1 MKPIRPALASTLAA
15 CGLALCALAGSA
27 QVQQVQ
33 AQQVRRFF
41 PAGVEHGIIAFGEPP
56 HITLDGKPMLLA
68 AGTRIR
74 SETNRV
80 MLSGALTGQTHMV
93 NYALGPSGELRE
105 IWILTAE
112 EISEINQSRLI
123 RPRPFNDTERN
134 PYCGN

>member
-1 MKPIRPALASTLAA
+1 
-15 CGLALCALAGSA
+15 
-27 QVQQVQ
+27 
-33 AQQVRRFF
+33 
-41 PAGVEHGIIAFGEPP
+41 
-56 HITLDGKPMLLA
+56 MLLA

-74 SETNRV
+74 NEKNRV

-134 PYCGN
+134 PYRGN